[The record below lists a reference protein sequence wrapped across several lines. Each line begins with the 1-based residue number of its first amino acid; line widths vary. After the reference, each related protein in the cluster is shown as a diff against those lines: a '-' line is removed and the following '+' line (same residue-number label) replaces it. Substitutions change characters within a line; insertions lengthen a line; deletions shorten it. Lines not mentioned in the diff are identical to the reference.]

1 MNPFDKVRAMTQLSL
16 TLSAS
21 LILVAVVRAETPRSS
36 PREALRTSVMH
47 APAGEAFAFHQA
59 DKDAPA
65 RDDEATALDLKTMQG
80 KWLCEGSEESG
91 KVIDKKVVK
100 GQDQR
105 LSIRAGNFMMT
116 RLYAERIGAYS
127 GKFEI
132 DATTG
137 HFDFVGKGPTG
148 KPVKWV
154 GIYELDRDNL
164 KLCFRYQVE
173 GKVTRPTTFKSDDGQ
188 PNVCVFHTYKR
199 ERVTVKP

>member
-1 MNPFDKVRAMTQLSL
+1 MTQPSL
-16 TLSAS
+16 TLSVS
-21 LILVAVVRAETPRSS
+21 LILLTVVRAETPRFS
-36 PREALRTSVMH
+36 PSEVLQTRVIH
-47 APAGEAFAFHQA
+47 APATEALAFHQA

-65 RDDEATALDLKTMQG
+65 GVNEATALDLKTMQG
-80 KWLCEGSEESG
+80 KWLCEASEESG

-116 RLYAERIGAYS
+116 RLYAEKIGAYS